1 MKIYFY
7 SNQYLNNS
15 DAKNIMLYF
24 KKAGADVLNN
34 LSQSG
39 EGNINGGSLDKVDAF
54 VFQGEKLDTKAS
66 YLIALV
72 LAQNKEVLCLLP
84 RGAKPDASLKDLE
97 ADSKLAKKIHIELYE
112 KEDLKDKVLS
122 FLKIIDNGSIRNLFN
137 IKYTLRISG
146 KIADYLNWKADKEN
160 VRKADWIRDQIQNIV
175 QEDEEYQEFLKNKF
189 NG

>member
-7 SNQYLNNS
+7 SNQYLNNQ
-15 DAKNIMLYF
+15 DAKETMLYF

-34 LSQSG
+34 LSPSG
-39 EGNINGGSLDKVDAF
+39 EGSVDRGSLDRVDAF

-84 RGAKPDASLKDLE
+84 RGAKLDSSLKDLE
-97 ADSKLAKKIHIELYE
+97 TDSKLAKKIHIELYE
-112 KEDLKDKVLS
+112 KTSLKEKVLD
-122 FLKIIDNGSIRNLFN
+122 FLKVIDNGSIRNLFN

-146 KIADYLNWKADKEN
+146 KIADYLNWKADKQN
-160 VRKADWIRDQIQNIV
+160 IKKADWIRDQIQRIV

>member
-7 SNQYLNNS
+7 SNQYLNNP
-15 DAKNIMLYF
+15 DAKDAMLCF

-34 LSQSG
+34 LSPNVDG
-39 EGNINGGSLDKVDAF
+39 GVAGGSLDRVDAF
-54 VFQGEKLDTKAS
+54 VFQGDKLDTKAS

-84 RGAKPDASLKDLE
+84 KGAKLDTSLKDLE
-97 ADSKLAKKIHIELYE
+97 ADSKLAKKIHIELYS
-112 KEDLKDKVLS
+112 KDDLKEKILS

-146 KIADYLNWKADKEN
+146 KIADYLNWKANKEN
-160 VRKADWIRDQIQNIV
+160 IKKADWIRDQIQCIV
-175 QEDEEYQEFLKNKF
+175 QDDKEYQEFLNNKF